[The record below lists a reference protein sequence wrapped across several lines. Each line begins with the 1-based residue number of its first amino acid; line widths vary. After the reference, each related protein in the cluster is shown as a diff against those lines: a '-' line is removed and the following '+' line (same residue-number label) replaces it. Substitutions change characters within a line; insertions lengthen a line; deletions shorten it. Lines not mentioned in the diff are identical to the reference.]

1 MSTDG
6 SQALRSDG
14 DGSPEPLPRY
24 RTRSRRSPRPPRPG
38 SPMPAL
44 EIGST
49 QQPKNQQSKNRQPK
63 SLGAV
68 NQVLTLPGNGL
79 RLPHKFS
86 FDMWL
91 AVGQQLAATA
101 SLSAWCLGD
110 WLVYGE
116 DIFPGRYREAIERT
130 SLDYKTL
137 RNYAW
142 VTRRFP
148 MSRRRDT
155 LSFGHHAEVAALPR
169 PEQDYWLRKADE
181 LGWSRNQLRR
191 EVRAS
196 LTERNSDTEDTVSAS
211 AEGATDQGFD
221 SAETISVP
229 LSQDQLEACIQA
241 ANRGGYSIH
250 EWAARTLY
258 EAARLE
264 CEDTMLARSL

>member
-1 MSTDG
+1 MS
-6 SQALRSDG
+6 
-14 DGSPEPLPRY
+14 
-24 RTRSRRSPRPPRPG
+24 
-38 SPMPAL
+38 
-44 EIGST
+44 ST
-49 QQPKNQQSKNRQPK
+49 QRT
-63 SLGAV
+63 V
-68 NQVLTLPGNGL
+68 NQLLTLPGNGL

-86 FDMWL
+86 FETWL
-91 AVGQQLAATA
+91 AAGRRLAAVA
-101 SLSAWCLGD
+101 SSSAWCLGD

-116 DIFPGRYREAIERT
+116 DLFPGRYRDAIEQT
-130 SLDYKTL
+130 SLEYKTL

-196 LTERNSDTEDTVSAS
+196 LTERKNDADDTVSAS
-211 AEGATDQGFD
+211 IEGSTDLD
-221 SAETISVP
+221 PAETISVQ
-229 LSQDQLEACIQA
+229 LSPDQLEACREA
-241 ANRGGYSIH
+241 ANRGGYSIS

-258 EAARLE
+258 MAARVA
-264 CEDTMLARSL
+264 CEDTMLAGSLS

>member
-14 DGSPEPLPRY
+14 DGSLGPLLRHQVP
-24 RTRSRRSPRPPRPG
+24 SPRSPI
-38 SPMPAL
+38 PAL
-44 EIGST
+44 EIS
-49 QQPKNQQSKNRQPK
+49 PARQTRGQ
-63 SLGAV
+63 L
-68 NQVLTLPGNGL
+68 LTLPGNGL
-79 RLPHKFS
+79 RLPHKFP
-86 FDMWL
+86 FEMWL
-91 AVGQQLAATA
+91 AVGRRLSAAA
-101 SLSAWCLGD
+101 NSSAWCLGD

-116 DIFPGRYREAIERT
+116 DIFPGRYREAIEQT

-196 LTERNSDTEDTVSAS
+196 LTERKDDTEDTVSA
-211 AEGATDQGFD
+211 ATQRPTPHSFD
-221 SAETISVP
+221 SAEAISVQLDP
-229 LSQDQLEACIQA
+229 DQLEACRKA
-241 ANRGGYSIH
+241 ANRGGYDSIH

-258 EAARLE
+258 HAARLE
-264 CEDTMLARSL
+264 CEDIMLARSRS